1 MKKSLLTILSVR
13 ELVYK
18 CISSGKLS
26 RPLASG
32 KWRDCKS
39 CDSKRFKCSNFL
51 TIFIEKNKSGTKRTN
66 RRKKRTNLES
76 KGGAEWKSGYLYFHG
91 FVESSYPLMWAVF
104 FNSCTR
110 SKVIGEIGSFSNL
123 HGKKLHVSQDYSVLT
138 CVKTAYL
145 TLIWSFAALRDL
157 EKLM

>member
-1 MKKSLLTILSVR
+1 MKIWLLIFSWFCRVILSTHV
-13 ELVYK
+13 
-18 CISSGKLS
+18 
-26 RPLASG
+26 
-32 KWRDCKS
+32 S
-39 CDSKRFKCSNFL
+39 C
-51 TIFIEKNKSGTKRTN
+51 
-66 RRKKRTNLES
+66 
-76 KGGAEWKSGYLYFHG
+76 
-91 FVESSYPLMWAVF
+91 F

>member
-1 MKKSLLTILSVR
+1 MH
-13 ELVYK
+13 K

-26 RPLASG
+26 RSLASG

-66 RRKKRTNLES
+66 RRKKGPISSQKEVRNENLVT
-76 KGGAEWKSGYLYFHG
+76 YIFMVL
-91 FVESSYPLMWAVF
+91 SSHLIHSCELFF

-138 CVKTAYL
+138 CIKTAYL